1 VWEYIKNHR
10 CGLGVLKASKVIKI
24 AQHEK
29 TRHKYFLHGY
39 WYWEGL
45 KLLIKINT
53 KELKMACN
61 DAISKLLKLN
71 KHKIRLNS
79 SKNELWYNQNE
90 Y

>member
-1 VWEYIKNHR
+1 MPSGHITIIVCVGIQKKSKVWSVILR
-10 CGLGVLKASKVIKI
+10 ASKVIKI

-39 WYWEGL
+39 WYWQGL

-61 DAISKLLKLN
+61 DTIYKLLKLSIL
-71 KHKIRLNS
+71 HKVFGVI
-79 SKNELWYNQNE
+79 
-90 Y
+90 